1 MLHTYYQTCLGWV
14 FAPNRPN
21 IYFIASELLRM
32 KSAAKYDTNDK
43 PPREEVQVVT
53 EQCNL
58 KSLSKQLL
66 MHGAD
71 DRKQMTS
78 LTESERNETNEQ
90 LRNQADRLRQKVT
103 QMNASCINF
112 IPVKDQDRVVMFYF
126 KNYQY
131 SCI

>member
-1 MLHTYYQTCLGWV
+1 
-14 FAPNRPN
+14 
-21 IYFIASELLRM
+21 M
-32 KSAAKYDTNDK
+32 KSAAKYDTKDK

-58 KSLSKQLL
+58 KSLSKRLL

-71 DRKQMTS
+71 DRKQVTS
-78 LTESERNETNEQ
+78 LTESKRNEKHEQ
-90 LRNQADRLRQKVT
+90 LRKKADQLRQKVT

-112 IPVKDQDRVVMFYF
+112 IPVKAQDRVLIFYF
-126 KNYQY
+126 KNYKY